1 MNEYAKWCTNMR
13 MSKTRYSADSEMAT
27 LPLMSMGGIQITEF
41 YAMPDGHLGDRVTD
55 HIGG

>member
-1 MNEYAKWCTNMR
+1 